1 MAVQDLRFLDEQCL
15 LVIKFSNID
24 HFFQN
29 VLWEFILHHHLEIL
43 SMALCLSGRVAE
55 ACFVIAVVCSTWS
68 SVNLATSK
76 RDLLCPYGD
85 QRVPSVRSGNRMV
98 ARLGGFHLNLN
109 SSLYGFTS

>member
-43 SMALCLSGRVAE
+43 TMFFTNFIPADLHIPFVVYRCLWVPQ
-55 ACFVIAVVCSTWS
+55 T
-68 SVNLATSK
+68 K
-76 RDLLCPYGD
+76 RLRFL
-85 QRVPSVRSGNRMV
+85 QSNRIC
-98 ARLGGFHLNLN
+98 
-109 SSLYGFTS
+109 